1 MKIGFIIQARL
12 GSTRLPGKILL
23 PFFKEKTILDILI
36 GNLRQIEDTS
46 LVVATSES
54 AVNDS
59 LVEFLDSRKVDVY
72 RGSEDDVLKRFI
84 CAAKKYGINGIV
96 RICSDNPF
104 LDMKDMRYLVE
115 EANRNDVDY
124 IGFKINDMPSIKT
137 HFGFWGEFVK
147 LSALEKVASTTDD
160 NLYHEHV
167 TNYIYTHPD
176 EFEISWLMTPP
187 LLNGRSDIRLT
198 VDTEED
204 FQIAQEIYAKMKK
217 LNSLY
222 SIQDVVNYI
231 DGQPELIKKMVSQI
245 EKNSK

>member
-23 PFFKEKTILDILI
+23 PFYEGKTILDIVI
-36 GNLRQIEDTS
+36 NNLRQIKGTS

-54 AVNDS
+54 AANDA
-59 LVEFLDSRKVDVY
+59 LVEFLDSRNIDVY
-72 RGSEDDVLKRFI
+72 RGSEDDVLERFI
-84 CAAKKYGINGIV
+84 RTAKEYEIDGIV

-147 LSALEKVASTTDD
+147 LSALEKVTSLTDD
-160 NLYHEHV
+160 KLYHEHV

-176 EFEISWLMTPP
+176 DFKINWLMTP
-187 LLNGRSDIRLT
+187 LTLNGRSDIRLT
-198 VDTEED
+198 VDTVDD
-204 FQIAQEIYAKMKK
+204 FQVAQEIYA
-217 LNSLY
+217 
-222 SIQDVVNYI
+222 SIKNQNPSFTISDVVNCL
-231 DGQPELIKKMVSQI
+231 DCHPELLKKMKNQI